1 MASCRSSGLITNETK
16 VVVTGNSKLVSV
28 HGANDTSGALEATI
42 YDNTA
47 ASGKIV
53 ARLRVPA
60 GTSLEFDMHGV
71 ICSTGIC
78 AIVPN
83 HLDVTVEFA

>member
-16 VVVTGNSKLVSV
+16 VVISGNAKLVSV
-28 HGANDTSGALEATI
+28 HASNDTGGALTANV

-53 ARLRVPA
+53 ARLHIPA
-60 GTSLEFDMHGV
+60 ATSLEFDMHGV
-71 ICSTGIC
+71 ICSIGIC